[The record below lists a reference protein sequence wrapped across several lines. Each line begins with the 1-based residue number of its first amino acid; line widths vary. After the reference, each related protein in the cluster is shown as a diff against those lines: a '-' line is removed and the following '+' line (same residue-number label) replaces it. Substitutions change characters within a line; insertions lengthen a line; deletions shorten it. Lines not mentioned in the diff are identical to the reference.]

1 MKPTTTF
8 DLSLF
13 RTLNAPTFGTF
24 AVKTRFTFPIGDI
37 FNKTFYKVHDDKIKA
52 FKVLAWAL
60 GENHTIHYLIQFPN
74 EVPQWIAN
82 FMYNGVFSSVENLIN
97 GKSLGSNEIKR
108 YNVFYEL
115 PPALEDDSVRFQ
127 NSFYINK
134 QDSLVYQTSS
144 VIRYIL
150 GTDKGVFIGL
160 QHSSHEHKCSR
171 EEVIASTYNN
181 MDVIEF
187 AEPTTIEIKIEVMPQ
202 KEFVARKLKLVQ

>member
-13 RTLNAPTFGTF
+13 TTLNAPTFGNF
-24 AVKTRFTFPIGDI
+24 AVKTHRTYPIGDI

-60 GENHTIHYLIQFPN
+60 REDYTIYYLIQFPN

-82 FMYNGVFSSVENLIN
+82 FMCNGVFSSVENLIN

-108 YNVFYEL
+108 FNAFYEM
-115 PPALEDDSVRFQ
+115 PVGEDDSVRFN
-127 NSFYINK
+127 NSFYMNK
-134 QDSLVYQTSS
+134 RDSLVYQTSS
-144 VIRYIL
+144 AIRYIL
-150 GTDKGVFIGL
+150 GTDNGVFIGL
-160 QHSSHEHKCSR
+160 QHSSLEHKCSR

-187 AEPTTIEIKIEVMPQ
+187 AEPPTIEIKIEVIPQ
-202 KEFVARKLKLVQ
+202 KEFVVRKLKLVQ